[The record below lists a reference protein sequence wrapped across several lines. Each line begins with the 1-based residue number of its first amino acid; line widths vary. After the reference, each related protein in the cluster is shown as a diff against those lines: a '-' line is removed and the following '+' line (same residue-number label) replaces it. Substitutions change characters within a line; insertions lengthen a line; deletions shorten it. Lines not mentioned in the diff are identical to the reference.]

1 MNKIIKGSRIL
12 LTGGAGSVGRAL
24 TAEMLKYS
32 PKTIRIYD
40 LSENEM
46 FKMKCDFGENR
57 KIRYL
62 MGDIRD
68 INRLK
73 FAMEDIDFVI
83 HLAAMKH
90 VSACEYNPFEA
101 IKTNIDGLQNVI
113 NIARDYNVKKMIFS
127 STDKAAHPTNVM
139 GMTKLIGEKL
149 IALANYYKGNKRT
162 RFASIRFGNVIG
174 SNGSVVPLFRKQ
186 ILAGGPV
193 TITHNE
199 MTRFVITMEEAIS
212 LICNAIE
219 LARGAETFVWKMRT
233 VKVLDIARVMIRKYS
248 PDKTV
253 KMVLKGKSEGEKLHE
268 EIMSDD
274 ELLRASELNKMYVIF
289 PEIDYSNVAAKY
301 AHAKEIKNPVIKSNM
316 GKYMQ
321 EDEIRA
327 LIEEDLEE

>member
-1 MNKIIKGSRIL
+1 MKNLLKGSRIL

-24 TAEMLKYS
+24 TSEILKYS

-113 NIARDYNVKKMIFS
+113 NVARDYNVKKMLFS

-162 RFASIRFGNVIG
+162 RFTSIRFGNVIG
-174 SNGSVVPLFRKQ
+174 SNGSVIPLFKKQ
-186 ILAGGPV
+186 ILSGGPV

-212 LICNAIE
+212 LICNALE
-219 LARGAETFVWKMRT
+219 LAKGAETFVWKMRT
-233 VKVLDIARVMIRKYS
+233 VKVLDITRVMIRKYS
-248 PDKTV
+248 PNKQV
-253 KMVLKGKSEGEKLHE
+253 RIMVKGKSEGEKLHE

-274 ELLRASELNKMYVIF
+274 ELLRARELDKMYVIF
-289 PEIDYSNVAAKY
+289 PEIDYLNIAAKY
-301 AHAKEIKNPVIKSNM
+301 KHAKDIKNPVIKSNM
-316 GKYMQ
+316 GKYAR
-321 EDEIRA
+321 ESEIRG
-327 LIEEDLEE
+327 LIEEGSEE